1 MESSGKY
8 IQFNETNFDKIC
20 VPCRY
25 YILFEQLL
33 KYNKKEDGSSG
44 FKITAQDANWEKV
57 TKQKHEQKIKAKRL
71 EV

>member
-1 MESSGKY
+1 M
-8 IQFNETNFDKIC
+8 C